1 MNRLSFNIIPSP
13 ESNDHQ
19 IRILIDNE
27 DWLHDD
33 YLGIDP
39 PRFFQQET
47 FLGGELLV
55 DRCDCGVEGCCD
67 LIVNVISDKDKIIW
81 TNNDGLNLQFD
92 KAEYLEVFELS
103 KTDFKWEDI
112 NRRVERL
119 VTNIFKGSQT
129 IDGLT
134 FDWASCRIENHK
146 VCLSYSKKGFP
157 EDFKQEILKIDWDG
171 RTENEVI
178 NKADKFLRTNKRMRK

>member
-19 IRILIDNE
+19 VRILIDNE

-47 FLGGELLV
+47 FLSGDLLV
-55 DRCDCGVEGCCD
+55 GRCDCGVEGCGD
-67 LIVNVISDKDKIIW
+67 LIVNVHSDKDKMIW
-81 TNNDGLNLQFD
+81 TNNDGLKLQFD
-92 KAEYLEVFELS
+92 KTEYSKVIEFS

-119 VTNIFKGSQT
+119 MTNIFNASQT

-134 FDWASCRIENHK
+134 FDWASCRIENK
-146 VCLSYSKKGFP
+146 RVNLSYSKKGLP
-157 EDFKQEILKIDWDG
+157 EDFKQEILKFAWDG
-171 RTENEVI
+171 KSESNAIDNAE
-178 NKADKFLRTNKRMRK
+178 KFLQTNKRLKR